1 MMPDDGSFI
10 VRLARSGG
18 SVRVD
23 RNDTILGALRRIGI
37 RVRASCSAGTCGT
50 CETTVLA
57 GVPQHRDQVLD
68 RNDAASAKSM
78 MVCCSRS
85 LTPEITLDL

>member
-1 MMPDDGSFI
+1 MPDGSFI

-23 RNDTILGALRRIGI
+23 RNDTILGALLRIGI
-37 RVRASCSAGTCGT
+37 RVRASCSVGTCGA

-57 GVPQHRDQVLD
+57 GIPLHRDQILD
-68 RNDAASAKSM
+68 RHDPASAKSM

>member
-1 MMPDDGSFI
+1 MSDGSFI

-18 SVRVD
+18 SVRVG
-23 RNDTILGALRRIGI
+23 REDTILGALQRIGV
-37 RVRASCSAGTCGT
+37 RVRASCTAGTCGT
-50 CETTVLA
+50 CETAVLA
-57 GVPQHRDQVLD
+57 GVPLHRDQILE
-68 RNDAASAKSM
+68 RNGEASAKSM

>member
-1 MMPDDGSFI
+1 MMPDGSFI

-18 SVRVD
+18 SVRVERD
-23 RNDTILGALRRIGI
+23 DTILEALLRIGI

-50 CETTVLA
+50 CETPVLA
-57 GVPQHRDQVLD
+57 GVPLHRDQILD
-68 RNDAASAKSM
+68 RGDAASAKSI

>member
-1 MMPDDGSFI
+1 MISDGSFL

-18 SVRVD
+18 SVRVGRD
-23 RNDTILGALRRIGI
+23 DTILDALRRIGI

-50 CETTVLA
+50 CETAVLA
-57 GVPQHRDQVLD
+57 GVPLHRDQILD
-68 RNDAASAKSM
+68 RHGEAAAKSM